1 MDEQKLYED
10 LARRLDKGVVIG
22 VPVTPSGIAILKE
35 LFTPEDAEIA
45 LKLPM
50 QQKTLSELKELFP
63 HAADSLGETLDRMAK
78 KGTVFTMQ
86 KPERERIYSLLPVLV
101 GFAET
106 PYWAG
111 KDTET
116 ARNLAPLW
124 LKYREEAFGE
134 ELARGVPPVRVI
146 PVAES
151 LKDESQILPFDVI
164 KERLNEVSFM
174 AVGHCPCRQIMKYN
188 GNGCDHTTENCL
200 HFGSMGRYI
209 VEQGMARQ
217 ITKEEALK
225 ILEKAD
231 EEGLVHSCDNLGEGP
246 ISTICNCCSCC
257 CVFLQ
262 TKKTM
267 GLQVISSSSYLSQV
281 DSDVCAGCGTCED
294 RCPMDAIEVNDDDIA
309 EVKDDLCIGCG
320 VCTPTCPTGAI
331 GLILRKDA
339 TPPPDISEFLALRY
353 KA

>member
-10 LARRLDKGVVIG
+10 LARRLDKDVIIG
-22 VPVTPSGIAILKE
+22 VPATPSGIAILRE
-35 LFTPEDAEIA
+35 LFSPEEAEIA
-45 LKLPM
+45 LTLPM
-50 QQKTLSELKELFP
+50 QQKTLADLKELFP
-63 HAADSLGETLDRMAK
+63 DKAESLSDILNRMAK

-86 KPERERIYSLLPVLV
+86 KPGRERIYSLLPILV

-111 KDTET
+111 KDTER

-134 ELARGVPPVRVI
+134 ELARGAPVVRVI

-151 LKDESQILPFDVI
+151 IKDESQILPFDAI
-164 KERLNEVSFM
+164 KEKLNDVSYM

-209 VEQGMARQ
+209 VEQGMARE
-217 ITKEEALK
+217 ITREEALE
-225 ILEKAD
+225 ILERAD
-231 EEGLVHSCDNLGEGP
+231 EEGLVHTCDNLEGP

-262 TKKTM
+262 TRKTM
-267 GLQVISSSSYLSQV
+267 GLHVLSSSSYLSQV
-281 DSDVCAGCGTCED
+281 DEDICIGCGTCED
-294 RCPMDAIEVNDDDIA
+294 RCPVDAIEVNDDDIA
-309 EVKDDLCIGCG
+309 VVNDDLCIGCG

-331 GLILRKDA
+331 GLILREGAK
-339 TPPPDISEFLALRY
+339 PPPDVSEFLALRY